1 MKEIP
6 ATYLVLCNM
15 AHYGDEYRRAV
26 EKAYTYYKE
35 HPEEFRKSYMTERT
49 RQFGR
54 WSFSAVGTPDDFMI
68 YQISGGCYPWI
79 T

>member
-35 HPEEFRKSYMTERT
+35 NPEEFRKMLLTDRT

-54 WSFSAVGTPDDFMI
+54 WSFSAAGTPDNFII
-68 YQISGGCYPWI
+68 YQIY
-79 T
+79 